1 MKVSNWV
8 GAAVLLAAGVGI
20 GMYLQPAGGP
30 DGGVESAEGN
40 ASAEGEREILY
51 WVAPMDPNYRRDKPG
66 KSPMGMDL
74 VPVYADEA
82 GEGDVVKIDP
92 AVVQNLGVRTTKVE
106 RGRLWRMIKTV
117 GYVDYDERR
126 ISHVHL
132 RTDGWIDR
140 LYVKSDGERVKKGQV
155 LFEVYSR
162 DLVNAQEEYLQ
173 ARHANSEYLVRASRE
188 RLIALGM
195 APDQIREIARTGRA
209 AQLVRVRASQDGIVA
224 NLRVREGMY
233 VTPKTEVMTLADLS
247 SVWLLVDVFE
257 RQANWVAAGQPA
269 EVSLPYLPGRVWEGE
284 VEFVYP
290 TVDPKSRTLRA
301 RLRFDNP
308 DEALKPQMYANA
320 RVYAGP
326 KDDVLM
332 IPREALI
339 RTGDM
344 ERVIIALGEGKFTA
358 REVRAGMES
367 GDWVEIL
374 AGLDEGETVVTSGQF
389 LIDSEASIKG
399 SIQRLQGGD
408 AQAAQDGPVT
418 GQGRVEAVDA
428 ASGKLNLT
436 HEPIEALGWPAMTMD
451 FLVAEGVDITGLEAG
466 EEIHFTLEQQDS
478 GWVITQIHRMGE
490 PQPVTGMG
498 TVEAVMAEARKL
510 TLAHEPIDALGW
522 PAMTMD
528 FALTD
533 AASLDG
539 LQAGQRVHFTLVPG
553 DDGVYRIDSIQVLGG
568 E

>member
-1 MKVSNWV
+1 MKVIKWI
-8 GAAVLLAAGVGI
+8 GAAALLAAGVGI
-20 GMYLQPAGGP
+20 GLFLQPGGAP
-30 DGGVESAEGN
+30 DGSGQSAEG
-40 ASAEGEREILY
+40 AAADKGEREILY
-51 WVAPMDPNYRRDKPG
+51 WVAPMDPNFRRDKPG

-82 GEGDVVKIDP
+82 GAADLVSIDP
-92 AVVQNLGVRTTKVE
+92 AVVQNLGVRTAKVE

-117 GYVDYDERR
+117 GYVDYDERH

-173 ARHANSEYLVRASRE
+173 ARRSNSDYLVRASRE

-233 VTPKTEVMTLADLS
+233 VTPKMEVMTLADLS

-269 EVSLPYLPGRVWEGE
+269 EVRLPYMPGQVWEGE

-290 TVDPKSRTLRA
+290 TIDPKTRTLRA

-308 DEALKPQMYANA
+308 DEALKPEMYANV

-326 KDDVLM
+326 KDGVLM

-339 RTGDM
+339 RTGDS
-344 ERVIIALGEGKFTA
+344 ERVIIALGDGKFDARAVTA
-358 REVRAGMES
+358 GIES

-374 AGLDEGETVVTSGQF
+374 SGLEEGETVVTSGQF
-389 LIDSEASIKG
+389 LIDSEASLKA
-399 SIQRLQGGD
+399 SFDRMGGGEQEAGD
-408 AQAAQDGPVT
+408 QAGAEQQPA
-418 GQGRVEAVDA
+418 EAV
-428 ASGKLNLT
+428 
-436 HEPIEALGWPAMTMD
+436 M
-451 FLVAEGVDITGLEAG
+451 
-466 EEIHFTLEQQDS
+466 
-478 GWVITQIHRMGE
+478 
-490 PQPVTGMG
+490 GMG
-498 TVEAVMAEARKL
+498 TVKAVMAEARKL
-510 TLAHEPIDALGW
+510 TLAHEPIEALGW

-533 AASLDG
+533 AASLEG
-539 LQAGQRVHFTLVPG
+539 VVPGARIHFTLVRG
-553 DDGVYRIDSIQVLGG
+553 DDEVYRIDSIHVLDG